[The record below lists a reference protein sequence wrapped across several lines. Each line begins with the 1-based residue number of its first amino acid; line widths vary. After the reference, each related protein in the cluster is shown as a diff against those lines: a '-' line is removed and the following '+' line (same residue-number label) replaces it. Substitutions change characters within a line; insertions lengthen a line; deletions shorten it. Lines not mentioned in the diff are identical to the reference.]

1 MQPAPSNSPVGAS
14 IYAQANKVIDTVVG
28 SPTSMPNRS
37 RPNSKGTRNPSSV
50 SESKSTEASKNSNE
64 LQDEPWRVLVDSL
77 REQLDQAQRMAILG
91 ELTAMTTH
99 EFNNLLMTMLNYAK
113 IGLRHKDEATR
124 DKAFQRIFDAA
135 NKASRLTCG
144 VLALARNR
152 SGAKEPTD
160 LRRVIEDSV
169 LLLEREFRKYQ
180 IQLEVELAEVSQI
193 HGVGNELQRVVINL
207 LVNAR
212 QATPAG
218 GQVRISLKEDPQS
231 GEVLLAIRDNG
242 SGMAPDILP
251 KIFDPY
257 FTTKAGPDATGRG
270 GNGLG
275 LAACKEVIDS
285 HGGRIRVES
294 AVGKGTLF
302 TIRLPKLSQ

>member
-1 MQPAPSNSPVGAS
+1 MLPAQSNLPAGAT
-14 IYAQANKVIDTVVG
+14 YHAQASQAVAFVVG
-28 SPTSMPNRS
+28 SPITTAN
-37 RPNSKGTRNPSSV
+37 GTRPSTIDAKKQATND
-50 SESKSTEASKNSNE
+50 ESGVTAGSQSPVNLPIEQLSA
-64 LQDEPWRVLVDSL
+64 LVDSL
-77 REQLDQAQRMAILG
+77 RKQLDQSQRMAILG
-91 ELTAMTTH
+91 ELTAITTH

-113 IGLRHKDEATR
+113 IGLRHKDESTR
-124 DKAFQRIFDAA
+124 DKALQRIFDAA
-135 NKASRLTCG
+135 GKASRLTCG

-180 IQLEVELAEVSQI
+180 IQLDVELGEVPLI
-193 HGVGNELQRVVINL
+193 NGIGNELQRVVINL

-212 QATPAG
+212 QATPSG
-218 GQVRISLKEDPQS
+218 GQVRISLKVDKQS
-231 GEVLLAIRDNG
+231 GDVLLAIRDNG
-242 SGMAPDILP
+242 SGISHDVLP

-257 FTTKAGPDATGRG
+257 FTTKSGPDASGRG

-275 LAACKEVIDS
+275 LAACKEVIDL

-294 AVGKGTLF
+294 AVGKGTQF
-302 TIRLPKLSQ
+302 TIRLPKLVP